1 MNEAVTSN
9 GERKKRSAKDEE
21 KPGKDIGKKCEE
33 WGDNLDIKVK
43 ALEKKIP
50 RPLNALLDALC
61 ITVIIAVA
69 AWACTKAG
77 WIDGMPS
84 RRIFAVVF
92 CALYVLS
99 LLYRLFIKSK
109 K

>member
-1 MNEAVTSN
+1 MNETNTSYDK
-9 GERKKRSAKDEE
+9 RKKCSAKNE
-21 KPGKDIGKKCEE
+21 KELGKVIEKKCEE

-69 AWACTKAG
+69 AWACTKTG
-77 WIDGMPS
+77 WIGGMPS
-84 RRIFAVVF
+84 RRIFAIAF
-92 CALYVLS
+92 CALFALS

>member
-1 MNEAVTSN
+1 MNEAHTSN
-9 GERKKRSAKDEE
+9 GERKKCSAKDKE
-21 KPGKDIGKKCEE
+21 KLEKDIGKKCEE
-33 WGDNLDIKVK
+33 WGNNLDIKVK

-61 ITVIIAVA
+61 ITVIIALA
-69 AWACTKAG
+69 AWAFTKAG
-77 WIDGMPS
+77 WIGGMPS
-84 RRIFAVVF
+84 RKIFAIVF
-92 CALYVLS
+92 GSLLVLS